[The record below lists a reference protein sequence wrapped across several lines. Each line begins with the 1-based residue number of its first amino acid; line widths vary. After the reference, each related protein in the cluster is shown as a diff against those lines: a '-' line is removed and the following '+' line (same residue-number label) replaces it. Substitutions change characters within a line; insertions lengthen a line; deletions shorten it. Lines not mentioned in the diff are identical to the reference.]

1 MDLRNYISKV
11 VRSRCFYLSESFK
24 NYWHTI
30 FMTGEGIKTPKEV
43 KFVSVEFNLFL
54 KSRRHKK
61 VCIVMINIQ
70 VKISDSKEIQK
81 Y

>member
-1 MDLRNYISKV
+1 
-11 VRSRCFYLSESFK
+11 
-24 NYWHTI
+24 
-30 FMTGEGIKTPKEV
+30 MTGERIKTPKDI
-43 KFVSVEFNLFL
+43 KFVSVEFILFL

>member
-1 MDLRNYISKV
+1 
-11 VRSRCFYLSESFK
+11 
-24 NYWHTI
+24 
-30 FMTGEGIKTPKEV
+30 MTGERIKTPKDI